1 MPGRELTKEEK
12 LFDAVRK
19 GKLPQVKLLL
29 DDGIDVEARDE
40 YGHTPLH
47 YACMYGYPTI
57 ARMLVSGNLHGV
69 KPATTKVHEVKL
81 LDRGADPGVL
91 DRYGHIPLHYACWM
105 GHHDTAT
112 LLLDRGA
119 DVNARNEDNE
129 IPLHYAY
136 RKNSIN
142 VIHELLDRGAD
153 PCARDKHGKTP
164 FDFAR
169 EPFPELFCKQAP
181 DIYTESIPDS
191 PGVGVSPGRGI

>member
-81 LDRGADPGVL
+81 LDRGADIEARDQW
-91 DRYGHIPLHYACWM
+91 DRTPLHLACVW
-105 GHHDTAT
+105 GHPDTAR

-119 DVNARNEDNE
+119 DVNARDEWGDTPIDYACDLPESNPARQ
-129 IPLHYAY
+129 PLLEAFQELAPEAY
-136 RKNSIN
+136 FTK
-142 VIHELLDRGAD
+142 
-153 PCARDKHGKTP
+153 
-164 FDFAR
+164 
-169 EPFPELFCKQAP
+169 FC
-181 DIYTESIPDS
+181 ESQ
-191 PGVGVSPGRGI
+191 GRLPGRGM